1 MTRELNG
8 RHVLAIAV
16 GAFAVIVGA
25 NVAMLVAAVGSFPGL
40 VVKNSYVAS
49 QGWNERTE
57 AQAALGWKTAV
68 SYNGERLFV
77 RIRGKDGLPVPGLAL
92 SARLG
97 RPSSAAEDREVTLT
111 ATPDG
116 YSAEAKLLPGLWR
129 VDLSA
134 PDYPAYAQQ
143 AALFVQGTQ

>member
-49 QGWNERTE
+49 QGWNKRSE

-68 SYNGERLFV
+68 SYNGQQLFV
-77 RIRGKDGLPVPGLAL
+77 RIRGKDGLPVQGLAL

-97 RPSSAAEDREVTLT
+97 RPSSAAEDRVITL
-111 ATPDG
+111 AGTPDG
-116 YSAEAKLLPGLWR
+116 YRAEAALSPGVWR
-129 VDLSA
+129 IDLSA
-134 PDYPAYAQQ
+134 PDYPAYSQQ
-143 AALFVQGTQ
+143 AELFVQGAQ

>member
-16 GAFAVIVGA
+16 GAFAVILGA
-25 NVAMLVAAVGSFPGL
+25 NIAMLVAAVGSFPGL

-57 AQAALGWKTAV
+57 AQAALGWKTAI

-77 RIRGKDGLPVPGLAL
+77 RIHDKNGLPVQGLTL

-97 RPSSAAEDREVTLT
+97 RPSSAAEDRMVVLT
-111 ATPDG
+111 GVPDG
-116 YSAEAKLLPGLWR
+116 YSAEARLAPGVWL

-134 PDYPAYAQQ
+134 PDYPVYAQQ
-143 AALFVQGTQ
+143 AELFVQGPQ